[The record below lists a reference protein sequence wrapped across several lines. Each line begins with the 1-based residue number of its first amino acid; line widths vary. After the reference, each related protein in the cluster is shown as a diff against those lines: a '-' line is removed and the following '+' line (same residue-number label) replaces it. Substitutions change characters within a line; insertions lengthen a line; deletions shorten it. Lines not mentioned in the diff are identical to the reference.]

1 MYNYIGHV
9 ISLNVTV
16 LQQSFRLLG
25 QELQYDWN
33 VTQWQATH
41 TRHYLSNCNG
51 NYKTLHCLSQARNAV
66 GAVGV

>member
-9 ISLNVTV
+9 IFLNVTV

-33 VTQWQATH
+33 VYFCGWDTNAT
-41 TRHYLSNCNG
+41 
-51 NYKTLHCLSQARNAV
+51 
-66 GAVGV
+66 